1 MRPKTEKVVDPE
13 SIAWI
18 ERREGRGS
26 DEGYF
31 ASAWRRA
38 LIEAES
44 DMKRRQDRPGPHRPR
59 PAPAQAGQ
67 SGGGHPK

>member
-18 ERREGRGS
+18 ERRDGRPG

-31 ASAWRRA
+31 ASAWQRA

-44 DMKRRQDRPGPHRPR
+44 DMKRRKERHEPGRRRPGATEP
-59 PAPAQAGQ
+59 G
-67 SGGGHPK
+67 

>member
-1 MRPKTEKVVDPE
+1 MRPKTEKAVDPE

-18 ERREGRGS
+18 ERRDGQRS

-31 ASAWRRA
+31 ASAWQRA

-44 DMKRRQDRPGPHRPR
+44 DMKRRTEWHKPGRRR
-59 PAPAQAGQ
+59 PAAEPG
-67 SGGGHPK
+67 

>member
-1 MRPKTEKVVDPE
+1 MRLKTEKVVDPE

-31 ASAWRRA
+31 SSAWQRA

-44 DMKRRQDRPGPHRPR
+44 DMKRRQARHQPGRRRRGAEP
-59 PAPAQAGQ
+59 G
-67 SGGGHPK
+67 

>member
-31 ASAWRRA
+31 SSAWQRA

-44 DMKRRQDRPGPHRPR
+44 DMKRRKARHQPGPRRLGAEPGSARAQRP
-59 PAPAQAGQ
+59 
-67 SGGGHPK
+67 

>member
-1 MRPKTEKVVDPE
+1 MRPKTEMVVDPE

-18 ERREGRGS
+18 ERREGQRS

-31 ASAWRRA
+31 ASAWQRA

-44 DMKRRQDRPGPHRPR
+44 DMKRRNERHKPGR
-59 PAPAQAGQ
+59 AGP
-67 SGGGHPK
+67 GTAEPG

>member
-1 MRPKTEKVVDPE
+1 MRSKTEKVVDPE

-18 ERREGRGS
+18 ERREGQRS

-31 ASAWRRA
+31 ASAWQRA

-44 DMKRRQDRPGPHRPR
+44 DMKRRSERHKPARRPGAAEP
-59 PAPAQAGQ
+59 G
-67 SGGGHPK
+67 

>member
-18 ERREGRGS
+18 ERREGPRS

-31 ASAWRRA
+31 ASAWQRA
-38 LIEAES
+38 LSEAES
-44 DMKRRQDRPGPHRPR
+44 DMKRRNAKRKPGRRRRGAAEP
-59 PAPAQAGQ
+59 G
-67 SGGGHPK
+67 

>member
-1 MRPKTEKVVDPE
+1 MGTTMRPKTEKVVDPE

-18 ERREGRGS
+18 ERRDGRPS

-31 ASAWRRA
+31 ASAWQRA

-44 DMKRRQDRPGPHRPR
+44 DMKRRRERHQPGRRRPGAAEP
-59 PAPAQAGQ
+59 G
-67 SGGGHPK
+67 

>member
-18 ERREGRGS
+18 ERRDGQPS

-31 ASAWRRA
+31 ASAWQRA

-44 DMKRRQDRPGPHRPR
+44 DMKRRAERRRPGGGRPG
-59 PAPAQAGQ
+59 AAGP
-67 SGGGHPK
+67 G

>member
-18 ERREGRGS
+18 ERREGQRR

-31 ASAWRRA
+31 ASAWQRA

-44 DMKRRQDRPGPHRPR
+44 DMKRRNERHKPGRGRPDAAEPG
-59 PAPAQAGQ
+59 
-67 SGGGHPK
+67 

>member
-1 MRPKTEKVVDPE
+1 MRLKTEKVVDPE

-31 ASAWRRA
+31 SSAWQRA

-44 DMKRRQDRPGPHRPR
+44 DMKRRKARHQPGRRRLGAEP
-59 PAPAQAGQ
+59 G
-67 SGGGHPK
+67 

>member
-18 ERREGRGS
+18 ERREGQPS

-31 ASAWRRA
+31 ASAWQRA

-44 DMKRRQDRPGPHRPR
+44 DMKRRNERHKPARRGPGAAEP
-59 PAPAQAGQ
+59 G
-67 SGGGHPK
+67 

>member
-18 ERREGRGS
+18 ERREGPRS

-31 ASAWRRA
+31 ASAWQRA

-44 DMKRRQDRPGPHRPR
+44 DMKRRTERPKPARRRPGAAEP
-59 PAPAQAGQ
+59 G
-67 SGGGHPK
+67 

>member
-18 ERREGRGS
+18 ERREGRRS

-31 ASAWRRA
+31 AWAWQRA

-44 DMKRRQDRPGPHRPR
+44 DMKRRNERHKPSRRRSGAADPGQT
-59 PAPAQAGQ
+59 QAT
-67 SGGGHPK
+67 S

>member
-31 ASAWRRA
+31 SSAWQRA

-44 DMKRRQDRPGPHRPR
+44 DMKRRKARHQPGRHRIGAEP
-59 PAPAQAGQ
+59 G
-67 SGGGHPK
+67 

>member
-1 MRPKTEKVVDPE
+1 MGTTMRPKTEKVVDPE

-18 ERREGRGS
+18 ERRDGQPS

-31 ASAWRRA
+31 ASAWQRA

-44 DMKRRQDRPGPHRPR
+44 DMKRRKERREPGRRRPGAAEP
-59 PAPAQAGQ
+59 G
-67 SGGGHPK
+67 

>member
-31 ASAWRRA
+31 ASAWQRA

-44 DMKRRQDRPGPHRPR
+44 DMKRRNARPEPARRRPGAAEP
-59 PAPAQAGQ
+59 G
-67 SGGGHPK
+67 

>member
-18 ERREGRGS
+18 ERRDGRGS

-31 ASAWRRA
+31 ASAWQRA

-44 DMKRRQDRPGPHRPR
+44 DMKRRTERRKPGGRRRLGAAEP
-59 PAPAQAGQ
+59 G
-67 SGGGHPK
+67 

>member
-18 ERREGRGS
+18 ERRDGQRS

-31 ASAWRRA
+31 ASAWQRA
-38 LIEAES
+38 LIAAES
-44 DMKRRQDRPGPHRPR
+44 DLKRRNERRKPGRRRPGAA
-59 PAPAQAGQ
+59 APG
-67 SGGGHPK
+67 

>member
-18 ERREGRGS
+18 ERREGRRS

-31 ASAWRRA
+31 ASAWQRA

-44 DMKRRQDRPGPHRPR
+44 DMRRRQDRRQ
-59 PAPAQAGQ
+59 PARRQ
-67 SGGGHPK
+67 SGGGQPK

>member
-18 ERREGRGS
+18 ERREGQRS

-31 ASAWRRA
+31 ESAWQRA
-38 LIEAES
+38 LIEAET
-44 DMKRRQDRPGPHRPR
+44 DLKRRTERRQPGRRRLGAAEP
-59 PAPAQAGQ
+59 G
-67 SGGGHPK
+67 

>member
-18 ERREGRGS
+18 ERRDGQPS

-31 ASAWRRA
+31 ASAWQRA
-38 LIEAES
+38 LTEAES
-44 DMKRRQDRPGPHRPR
+44 DMKRRTERRGP
-59 PAPAQAGQ
+59 AAAGRRR
-67 SGGGHPK
+67 

>member
-31 ASAWRRA
+31 ASAWQRA

-44 DMKRRQDRPGPHRPR
+44 DLRQRQDRRQPGRRP
-59 PAPAQAGQ
+59 
-67 SGGGHPK
+67 SGGGQPAAGRG

>member
-1 MRPKTEKVVDPE
+1 MRSKTEKVVDPE

-18 ERREGRGS
+18 ERREGQRS

-31 ASAWRRA
+31 ASAWQRA

-44 DMKRRQDRPGPHRPR
+44 DMKRRSERHKPGRR
-59 PAPAQAGQ
+59 RRRR
-67 SGGGHPK
+67 

>member
-18 ERREGRGS
+18 EGRDGQPS

-31 ASAWRRA
+31 ASAWQRA
-38 LIEAES
+38 LIEAEA
-44 DMKRRQDRPGPHRPR
+44 DMKRRHERQRPGGRRPGAAE
-59 PAPAQAGQ
+59 PG
-67 SGGGHPK
+67 

>member
-18 ERREGRGS
+18 ERREDRGS

-31 ASAWRRA
+31 ASAWQRA

-44 DMKRRQDRPGPHRPR
+44 DMRRRTEHRP
-59 PAPAQAGQ
+59 
-67 SGGGHPK
+67 SGRHRRGAAEPG

>member
-1 MRPKTEKVVDPE
+1 MRLKTEKVVDPE

-31 ASAWRRA
+31 SSAWQRA
-38 LIEAES
+38 LVEAES
-44 DMKRRQDRPGPHRPR
+44 DMKRRQARLQPGRRRFGAEP
-59 PAPAQAGQ
+59 G
-67 SGGGHPK
+67 

>member
-18 ERREGRGS
+18 ERREDQRS

-31 ASAWRRA
+31 ASAWQRA

-44 DMKRRQDRPGPHRPR
+44 DMKRRNERHKPGRRRPGAAEP
-59 PAPAQAGQ
+59 G
-67 SGGGHPK
+67 